1 MKDQDIALAILVVVV
16 VAVVIIALWYFLT
29 RGSRNEPLYKKSIER
44 AERAEGDP
52 DDITSLEKKR
62 RKLRE
67 QENEISDEEDAI
79 RDREVANLKNQIKLL
94 NLQSGMEIDQIKY
107 LTANVNRTIYPPA

>member
-29 RGSRNEPLYKKSIER
+29 RESRNEPRYTKIT
-44 AERAEGDP
+44 ERAEGDP
-52 DDITSLEKKR
+52 DDITSLEEKK

-67 QENEISDEEDAI
+67 QVDEISDEEDAI
-79 RDREVANLKNQIKLL
+79 RDREVANLKNQINLL
-94 NLQSGMEIDQIKY
+94 NLQSGIQNEQTKY
-107 LTANVNRTIYPPA
+107 LTANVNRTIYPA

>member
-29 RGSRNEPLYKKSIER
+29 RESRNEPLYKKSIER
-44 AERAEGDP
+44 AEGDP
-52 DDITSLEKKR
+52 DDITSLEEKK

-67 QENEISDEEDAI
+67 QVDEISDEEDAI
-79 RDREVANLKNQIKLL
+79 RDREVANLRSQINLL
-94 NLQSGMEIDQIKY
+94 NLQSGIQNEQTKY
-107 LTANVNRTIYPPA
+107 LTANVNRTIYPV